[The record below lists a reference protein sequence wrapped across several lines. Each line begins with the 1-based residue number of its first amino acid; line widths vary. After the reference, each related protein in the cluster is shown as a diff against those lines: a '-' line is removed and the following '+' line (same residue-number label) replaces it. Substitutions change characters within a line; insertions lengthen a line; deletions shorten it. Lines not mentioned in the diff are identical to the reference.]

1 MIREKRGVIIVLI
14 PLILNMNV
22 RLNWLMIIEVNTIIG
37 DVFRAVLIQN
47 DVFRMLMI
55 RRLIIINILV
65 DGRIELNT
73 NGSNEE
79 KISVII
85 QNMEYPLKT
94 LKVLSLY

>member
-1 MIREKRGVIIVLI
+1 
-14 PLILNMNV
+14 
-22 RLNWLMIIEVNTIIG
+22 MIIEVNTIIG
-37 DVFRAVLIQN
+37 DVFRVVLIQN